1 MRHLKEIH
9 NEELLE
15 DLVVDRILSKFSK
28 AGSSEIEIESE
39 DIVIEDYDDELFSN
53 NISIDSDHFED
64 SNVNNNDIPIDRIVD
79 PDDTIESNAN
89 KGFESLV
96 EDNESENSE
105 VETDIKTMKCKECG
119 KQFRLERYLDA
130 HTKNIVSDT

>member
-15 DLVVDRILSKFSK
+15 DLVVDKILSKFSG

-39 DIVIEDYDDELFSN
+39 DIVIEDYDDEHLSN

-96 EDNESENSE
+96 EDLL
-105 VETDIKTMKCKECG
+105 K
-119 KQFRLERYLDA
+119 
-130 HTKNIVSDT
+130 